1 LEVTENKTVELYIKY
16 INPNGSL
23 KRNAKI
29 SPNGYSRSQT
39 EKLTTLTKEINFS
52 GWGNADECT
61 YDIGKHRIEIYV
73 DEYLIHTKE
82 FVVDIAPSE
91 KIGKELK
98 EVEAKLREI
107 KQTVYFKSE
116 INTAKIELDE
126 INKFKL
132 FRGSS
137 EKQRQVESQQ
147 KKINE
152 LTKRS
157 EVEKS
162 KEIKT
167 KETKIEKL
175 KTELLEA
182 KY

>member
-1 LEVTENKTVELYIKY
+1 M
-16 INPNGSL
+16 
-23 KRNAKI
+23 
-29 SPNGYSRSQT
+29 
-39 EKLTTLTKEINFS
+39 
-52 GWGNADECT
+52 
-61 YDIGKHRIEIYV
+61 
-73 DEYLIHTKE
+73 
-82 FVVDIAPSE
+82 
-91 KIGKELK
+91 
-98 EVEAKLREI
+98 
-107 KQTVYFKSE
+107 
-116 INTAKIELDE
+116 
-126 INKFKL
+126 